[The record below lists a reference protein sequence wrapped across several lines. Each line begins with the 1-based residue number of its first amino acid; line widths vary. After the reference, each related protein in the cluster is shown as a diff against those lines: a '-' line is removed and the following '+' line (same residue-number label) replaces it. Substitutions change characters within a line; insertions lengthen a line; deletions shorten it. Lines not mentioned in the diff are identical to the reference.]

1 MSRSLVVIS
10 FLVVALL
17 NHYELTRE
25 RLQTHMYLCDFTA
38 LQTLQKISVLPD
50 RTGPTELF
58 RFGSGSVHIQTS
70 VRSGPENLRTSV
82 FGPFGSVRFWTE
94 LTESSAL
101 ATRLY
106 LICIIKY
113 KCCMIIML

>member
-70 VRSGPENLRTSV
+70 VRSGPENIRTSV
-82 FGPFGSVRFWTE
+82 FGPFGSDRTD
-94 LTESSAL
+94 
-101 ATRLY
+101 R
-106 LICIIKY
+106 
-113 KCCMIIML
+113 MLSPRGGE